1 MAFPDTPLIAKVIKR
16 HLCTS
21 FLPFSLAVFF
31 LKDKWLMNDYRPPI
45 DLNETG
51 V

>member
-21 FLPFSLAVFF
+21 LFYFSLSHSRFFF
-31 LKDKWLMNDYRPPI
+31 LKDRLANGI
-45 DLNETG
+45 VFL
-51 V
+51 

>member
-21 FLPFSLAVFF
+21 FLRFSLAFF